1 MANQENGLLDRLDR
15 FCDAVPRAAAR
26 PEELGDYVLFV
37 RRSEGGWPFY
47 ARPRLGAVTA
57 PAAADITT
65 VRARQRELGLPESFE
80 WIHEV
85 KPDLLA
91 VARSAGL
98 DVQQAPLMVLEP
110 EALPPAE
117 RFADLSVRLL
127 DPDSPEFAADLLAW
141 FTVTQAAFAPPSG
154 PLSAPLSNPASD
166 TGNGP
171 DPSLPTVGAEP
182 PEIVSVT
189 FPTVDSGVTHSPQ
202 SATYATP
209 GARGTMGAGAP
220 GAGEAMGAGAPGAG
234 EAMGAGGT
242 MGAQE
247 GRWGAGGTVGAPGA
261 GATAGPRAVDL
272 LPDDLLTQE
281 RQAIALGLRRIALA
295 DSPVSAMSD
304 STTPGPAA
312 AGALNRVDGV
322 AEIVGVGTLPAARRR
337 GLASAVT
344 AALAHRALADGVDLI
359 FLAAGDDDSAVLY
372 HRLGFRRVGTAC
384 IAAP

>member
-1 MANQENGLLDRLDR
+1 VANQENGLLDQLDR

-117 RFADLSVRLL
+117 RFADLPVRLL

-141 FTVTQAAFAPPSG
+141 FAVTRAAFAPPAG
-154 PLSAPLSNPASD
+154 PLSAPLSDPTSD
-166 TGNGP
+166 AGNGS
-171 DPSLPTVGAEP
+171 DPSLPTVAVEP
-182 PEIVSVT
+182 PEIVTVT

-202 SATYATP
+202 VTPDAAPGTGSAA
-209 GARGTMGAGAP
+209 GAG
-220 GAGEAMGAGAPGAG
+220 
-234 EAMGAGGT
+234 
-242 MGAQE
+242 
-247 GRWGAGGTVGAPGA
+247 GAGGTVGAQ
-261 GATAGPRAVDL
+261 AVDL

-281 RQAIALGLRRIALA
+281 RQGVALGLRRIALA
-295 DSPVSAMSD
+295 DLPAPTLSN
-304 STTPGPAA
+304 STVPGPAA

-344 AALAHRALADGVDLI
+344 AALARRALTDGVDLV